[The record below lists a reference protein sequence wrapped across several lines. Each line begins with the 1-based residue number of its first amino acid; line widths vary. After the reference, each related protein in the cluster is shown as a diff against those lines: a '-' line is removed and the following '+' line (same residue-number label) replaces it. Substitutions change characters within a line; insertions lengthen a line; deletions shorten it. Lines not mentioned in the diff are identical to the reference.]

1 MLEYARWKYIVV
13 AVVLVLA
20 LILALPNLFGYTPA
34 MQFARKD
41 RADIDATSQATIE
54 KFFKDHSLAFTGS
67 SLDQGRLTFRF
78 ADVNQQLR
86 ARDAVGTEPALT
98 RTYATALSLATRAPA
113 IFSKLGLKPM
123 SLGLDLRGGLYLL
136 YEVDTA
142 GAIAQVLD
150 SYEQSVRRS
159 LQDAK
164 VPFTDVVVTRIGEA
178 DANNAVRALLPP
190 GADATAAREALA
202 KAVTDL
208 TFDTVELSSGP
219 AVQGVMTTAQIR
231 ERHTYAITKN
241 IETLRNRVNELG
253 VAEPIVQR
261 QGNNRIN
268 VQLAGVQN
276 SAEVKDILGK
286 VATLEWRLTD
296 MQNNPA
302 EAQARGRAPLGSK
315 LYTERGTGRPILLKR
330 DVIITGDSLTDAK
343 SVPSQ
348 DGPSVAIR
356 LDSRGGDEMLKTTS
370 ANVGRRMGVVLIEK
384 SRETVMVD
392 NKPVSRDVKT
402 EEVIS
407 DATIRGVFGN
417 QFNITGLRQSEAQE
431 LALLLRAG
439 SLAAPMAVVEERVI
453 GPSVGAENIRSG
465 VIALIVG
472 MAGTFLFMVIYY
484 KVFGLVADLVLL
496 SNVVL
501 LTALL
506 SIMGAQLSLPGIA
519 GIILTVGMAV
529 DANVLIYERIREE
542 LRLGVSPQAAI
553 RAGFEKAFSAIADS
567 NITTLIAGIVL
578 WVFGTG
584 PIQGFAI
591 VLTLGIF
598 TSMFTA
604 LMGSRALLTL
614 MYGGRRKLTRLPI

>member
-1 MLEYARWKYIVV
+1 MLEYARWKYILV
-13 AVVLVLA
+13 AVVLVVA
-20 LILALPNLFGYTPA
+20 LILALPNLFGYEPA

-41 RADIDATSQATIE
+41 RADIDATAQAAVE
-54 KFFKDHSLAFTGS
+54 KFFKDHNIAFSSTGLES
-67 SLDQGRLTFRF
+67 GRLTFRF
-78 ADVNQQLR
+78 ADVPQQLR
-86 ARDAVGTEPALT
+86 ARDAVLVEPELT

-113 IFSKLGLKPM
+113 IFSKIGLKPM

-136 YEVDTA
+136 YQVDTA

-150 SYEQSVRRS
+150 SYEQSVRRA
-159 LQDAK
+159 LQAANI
-164 VPFTDVVVTRIGEA
+164 PFTDVVVTRVGDA
-178 DANNAVRALLPP
+178 DANNAVRALLAP
-190 GADATAAREALA
+190 GADAAAARDALT
-202 KAVTDL
+202 KAMTDL
-208 TFDTVELSSGP
+208 AFTTVDLSSGP
-219 AVQGVMTTAQIR
+219 AVQGVMTAAQIR
-231 ERHTYAITKN
+231 ERQTYAITKN

-302 EAQARGRAPLGSK
+302 EAQARGRAPLGSR

-330 DVIITGDSLTDAK
+330 DVIITGDSLTDAR
-343 SVPSQ
+343 SSPSQ

-356 LDSRGGDEMLKTTS
+356 LDSRGGDEMLKNTS

-384 SRETVMVD
+384 TTETVMVD
-392 NKPVSRDVKT
+392 GKPTAREVT
-402 EEVIS
+402 TQEVIS

-439 SLAAPMAVVEERVI
+439 SLAAPMRVVEERVI

-472 MAGTFLFMVIYY
+472 MAGTYLFMALYY

-496 SNVVL
+496 ANVVL
-501 LTALL
+501 LTAML
-506 SIMGAQLSLPGIA
+506 SVMGAQLSLPGIA

-553 RAGFEKAFSAIADS
+553 KAGFEKAFSAIADS